1 MKKKNILCF
10 EIISFFVISVL
21 GVLFHFLYEWIGG
34 SFIGSFTAINESIWE
49 HLKLLF
55 FPTVLTI
62 IIGSIYLKD
71 YKNYI
76 SVKTRGLFLG
86 MAFIVVFY
94 YTYTGIIGNRFAVL
108 DIGSFFVAAFILELY
123 TLKNIYSDKYYNNYL
138 YSYILIITMTLF
150 IIFTFSPPKINLFK
164 DPVNNTYGI
173 K

>member
-1 MKKKNILCF
+1 
-10 EIISFFVISVL
+10 
-21 GVLFHFLYEWIGG
+21 
-34 SFIGSFTAINESIWE
+34 
-49 HLKLLF
+49 
-55 FPTVLTI
+55 
-62 IIGSIYLKD
+62 
-71 YKNYI
+71 
-76 SVKTRGLFLG
+76 

-94 YTYTGIIGNRFAVL
+94 YTYTGIIGNRFSVL

-123 TLKNIYSDKYYNNYL
+123 TLKNINSDKYYNNYL